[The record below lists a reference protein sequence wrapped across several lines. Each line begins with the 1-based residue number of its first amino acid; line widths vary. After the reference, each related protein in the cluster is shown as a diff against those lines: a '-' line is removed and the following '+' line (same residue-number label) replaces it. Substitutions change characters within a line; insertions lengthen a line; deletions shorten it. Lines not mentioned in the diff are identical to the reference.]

1 MACPSNMEKIKK
13 WTHTHT
19 HTHTDKMKLTK
30 IFMNLIMS
38 VPDWLFL
45 WHGVSIP
52 CSDLLLS
59 LQSFECLWSFEG
71 ICKKRTRHQKIIQ
84 RRETLLVNI
93 LYKEIYFK
101 MCKNVFSPSHKKKV
115 FKRYPGTET
124 QTLENKAKIDLFSLY
139 AFFTRFRS

>member
-1 MACPSNMEKIKK
+1 M
-13 WTHTHT
+13 
-19 HTHTDKMKLTK
+19 
-30 IFMNLIMS
+30 
-38 VPDWLFL
+38 
-45 WHGVSIP
+45 SIP

-115 FKRYPGTET
+115 FKSYPGTET

-139 AFFTRFRS
+139 AFLPVSGLKGFSSFMFCKLFLHMLVNKAKFEINSSLEYYHMT